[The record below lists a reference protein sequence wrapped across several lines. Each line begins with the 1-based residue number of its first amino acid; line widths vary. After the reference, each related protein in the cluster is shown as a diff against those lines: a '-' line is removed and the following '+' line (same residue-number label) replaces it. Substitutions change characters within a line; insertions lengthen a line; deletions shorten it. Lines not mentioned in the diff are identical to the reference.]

1 MTVVKPS
8 AKPRRAKL
16 LSKGRKMNNRKR
28 GRPKKAALVT
38 EKKNKKNQSALDLLH
53 AKTLSAAPPQGQNTQ
68 KLRKSFFCAS
78 VFRQLRKQAPSY
90 LMCVN
95 VVNRCI
101 PVSSESLLPATSQ
114 GPALSLKSAAVE
126 LNSTCSPTTAR

>member
-16 LSKGRKMNNRKR
+16 LSKGRKLNNRKR

-53 AKTLSAAPPQGQNTQ
+53 AKTLSAAPPQGQNTH
-68 KLRKSFFCAS
+68 KHRTY
-78 VFRQLRKQAPSY
+78 VFRRLPPSSF
-90 LMCVN
+90 MCGN

-101 PVSSESLLPATSQ
+101 PLSSESLLPATSQ

-126 LNSTCSPTTAR
+126 LNSSCSPTTDR